1 MGQGQDEEHDERL
14 VLTPR
19 DVENLLKDIIG
30 RVIEQQGQETTK
42 DFNEQGKEKKVPPT
56 SKGLPFL
63 GHTLLWFYYMAKP
76 DPLAFLHKYI
86 LPYGEMVTC
95 SMFGRPIVVSVDPE
109 FNKFVLQN
117 EGRLFKA
124 SYFKSLHDLMGMH
137 SMISVTGDLHR
148 QLHGSAVNLLT
159 NEKLRRN
166 FMPAIQVV
174 FKQTMT
180 KWEGREI
187 VLQPECK
194 RLVLNVMAEHLLNV
208 SKDIETDE
216 LFSLV
221 TDFINGIV
229 SVPVEMLGC
238 GYAKGLS
245 ARRILS
251 SKFDKLMDERKIN
264 PRDDLLSKLVNEE
277 NLPKEIVTDFLLI
290 LLVAS
295 YETASRTMAIA
306 IHFLSQSKEALGQLT
321 EEHETIQKHKGDEKL
336 QWEDYKKMKFT
347 QCVIN
352 EALRLSS
359 IAVGLVRETTEDVK
373 AKGGYV
379 IPKGWGVMI
388 FFYAVHMN
396 GKFFNDPLKFNP
408 WRWQGKDKEEL
419 LWKNYDMRFSPFGGG
434 RRLCPGAD
442 LARISISFFLHYFV
456 TKFRWEIVKEG
467 RITFFPIPHIEGGL
481 PIRLFAKSPTS
492 LE

>member
-1 MGQGQDEEHDERL
+1 MEESIYFSSIFIVVGYVFL
-14 VLTPR
+14 FFLTLYLFR
-19 DVENLLKDIIG
+19 
-30 RVIEQQGQETTK
+30 
-42 DFNEQGKEKKVPPT
+42 
-56 SKGLPFL
+56 
-63 GHTLLWFYYMAKP
+63 
-76 DPLAFLHKYI
+76 
-86 LPYGEMVTC
+86 YGEIVRC
-95 SMFGRPIVVSVDPE
+95 NKFGRPTVVSVDPE

-124 SYFKSLHDLMGMH
+124 SYFKSLHDLMGMY
-137 SMISVTGDLHR
+137 SMITVTGDLHR
-148 QLHGSAVNLLT
+148 QLHGSAVKLLT

-194 RLVLNVMAEHLLNV
+194 RASIFVEIAILNVMAKHLLNV
-208 SKDIETDE
+208 SADIETDE
-216 LFSLV
+216 LCSLM
-221 TDFINGIV
+221 TDFISGIV
-229 SVPVEMLGC
+229 SVPVEMLDRA
-238 GYAKGLS
+238 YAKGLR

-251 SKFDKLMDERKIN
+251 GKFYKLMDERKIN
-264 PRDDLLSKLVNEE
+264 ARDDLLS
-277 NLPKEIVTDFLLI
+277 NL
-290 LLVAS
+290 
-295 YETASRTMAIA
+295 
-306 IHFLSQSKEALGQLT
+306 
-321 EEHETIQKHKGDEKL
+321 EEHETIQTHKGDEKL
-336 QWEDYKKMKFT
+336 QWEDYKNMKFT

-359 IAVGLVRETTEDVK
+359 IAVGLVRETTEDVT
-373 AKGGYV
+373 AKGYV
-379 IPKGWGVMI
+379 IPKGWGVMT

-419 LWKNYDMRFSPFGGG
+419 LWKNYDMLFSPFGGG

-442 LARISISFFLHYFV
+442 LARMSISFFLHFFV

-467 RITFFPIPHIEGGL
+467 RITFFPIPHMEGGL
-481 PIRLFAKSPTS
+481 PIRLFAKSPS
-492 LE
+492 AME

>member
-1 MGQGQDEEHDERL
+1 MEESIYFSSIFIVVGYVFLFFLTLYLFSCVYFDLNNGLGSDLIGERSC
-14 VLTPR
+14 
-19 DVENLLKDIIG
+19 
-30 RVIEQQGQETTK
+30 
-42 DFNEQGKEKKVPPT
+42 GK
-56 SKGLPFL
+56 
-63 GHTLLWFYYMAKP
+63 AKS
-76 DPLAFLHKYI
+76 FQ
-86 LPYGEMVTC
+86 YGEIVRC
-95 SMFGRPIVVSVDPE
+95 NKFGRPTVVSVDPE

-124 SYFKSLHDLMGMH
+124 SYFKSLHDLMGMY
-137 SMISVTGDLHR
+137 SMITVTGDLHR
-148 QLHGSAVNLLT
+148 QLHGSAVKLLT

-194 RLVLNVMAEHLLNV
+194 RLVLNVMAKHLLNV
-208 SKDIETDE
+208 SADIETDE
-216 LFSLV
+216 LCSLM
-221 TDFINGIV
+221 TDFISGIV
-229 SVPVEMLGC
+229 SVPVEMLDRA
-238 GYAKGLS
+238 YAKGLR

-251 SKFDKLMDERKIN
+251 GKFYKLMDERKIN
-264 PRDDLLSKLVNEE
+264 ARDDLLSNLVNEE
-277 NLPKEIVTDFLLI
+277 NLPKEIVADFLFI

-306 IHFLSQSKEALGQLT
+306 IHFLSQSNEALDQLK
-321 EEHETIQKHKGDEKL
+321 EEHETIQTHKGDEKL
-336 QWEDYKKMKFT
+336 QWEDYKNMKFT

-359 IAVGLVRETTEDVK
+359 IAVGLVRETTEDVT

-379 IPKGWGVMI
+379 IPKGWGVMT

-419 LWKNYDMRFSPFGGG
+419 LWKNYDMLFSPFGGG

-442 LARISISFFLHYFV
+442 LARMSISFFLHFFV

-467 RITFFPIPHIEGGL
+467 RITFFPIPHMEGGL
-481 PIRLFAKSPTS
+481 PIRLFAKSPS
-492 LE
+492 AME

>member
-1 MGQGQDEEHDERL
+1 MISFRANMEEESIYFSSG
-14 VLTPR
+14 
-19 DVENLLKDIIG
+19 E
-30 RVIEQQGQETTK
+30 
-42 DFNEQGKEKKVPPT
+42 EKKVPPT

-86 LPYGEMVTC
+86 LPYGEIVTC
-95 SMFGRPIVVSVDPE
+95 SLFGKPTVVSVDPE

-124 SYFKSLHDLMGMH
+124 SYFKSLHDLM
-137 SMISVTGDLHR
+137 V
-148 QLHGSAVNLLT
+148 
-159 NEKLRRN
+159 EKI
-166 FMPAIQVV
+166 FMPALQVV
-174 FKQTMT
+174 FKQTIT

-194 RLVLNVMAEHLLNV
+194 RFVLNVMAKHLLNV
-208 SKDIETDE
+208 SEDIETDE

-238 GYAKGLS
+238 AYAKGLR

-264 PRDDLLSKLVNEE
+264 PRDDLLSKL
-277 NLPKEIVTDFLLI
+277 
-290 LLVAS
+290 
-295 YETASRTMAIA
+295 
-306 IHFLSQSKEALGQLT
+306 

-347 QCVIN
+347 QYVIN

-359 IAVGLVRETTEDVK
+359 IAVGLVRETTEDVT
-373 AKGGYV
+373 AKGYV
-379 IPKGWGVMI
+379 IPKGWGVMT

-408 WRWQGKDKEEL
+408 WRWQGKDK
-419 LWKNYDMRFSPFGGG
+419 
-434 RRLCPGAD
+434 
-442 LARISISFFLHYFV
+442 
-456 TKFRWEIVKEG
+456 VK
-467 RITFFPIPHIEGGL
+467 ITNKP
-481 PIRLFAKSPTS
+481 
-492 LE
+492 